1 MEAIGSN
8 QGEDI
13 ATICSDESDDSSSV
27 SSGSSSVS
35 SASESSGDDSPTYRL
50 VRILVLAATALGSL
64 CNIYAT
70 SLAANFTASAINA
83 VVLVRTN
90 SRRDYSQSR
99 RVFSSGWWASVIP
112 HFRAVDEKR
121 FVRNFRI
128 PSVLMDE
135 IVSAAEVLPAF
146 SVSSHVSERA
156 ETTVHISNWR
166 LSRPAT
172 VTDCSE
178 LFGVS
183 EGFILRWST
192 TVYRFIKDVFGH
204 RLWDVGCL

>member
-83 VVLVRTN
+83 VFWYVLTHGVITA
-90 SRRDYSQSR
+90 SPGVYSLPVGGLQLYHTSVQWTR
-99 RVFSSGWWASVIP
+99 NGLFEISAS
-112 HFRAVDEKR
+112 
-121 FVRNFRI
+121 
-128 PSVLMDE
+128 
-135 IVSAAEVLPAF
+135 PAF
-146 SVSSHVSERA
+146 
-156 ETTVHISNWR
+156 
-166 LSRPAT
+166 
-172 VTDCSE
+172 
-178 LFGVS
+178 
-183 EGFILRWST
+183 
-192 TVYRFIKDVFGH
+192 
-204 RLWDVGCL
+204 